1 LLIYQLETD
10 LLFLISSQF
19 HLKAFLYKKTF
30 FDDKIEYIK
39 KDTKIYKLYK
49 TNNLMKKDVN
59 NETKKSKNSELT
71 IILPCRNEQEALPF
85 CLNQIKNILDK
96 HKINAEIIISDF
108 STDNSYK
115 IAKEFATENP
125 ELNLKIIKH
134 NKDGY
139 GNAYLEAFKHISN
152 FSNYIFM
159 ADCDGSYDF
168 NEIPNFLK
176 ELKQGNDFV
185 IGDRFSR
192 KLEPEVMP
200 LTNKTGNFLLS
211 GLLRLFYKTKIKD
224 CHCGMRALTNQ
235 SLKKLNL
242 QTTGMEFASEMII
255 KALKNNLKI
264 KQLPISYKKR
274 IGRSKLKAFSDGWR
288 HLRFML
294 LYSPLFLFFVPGF
307 FLFLLGILSLLW
319 FYFTNPKI
327 FGITFYTH
335 PMFLSSLLVII
346 GYQLIIFSLFAKT
359 YAITH
364 LQEKS
369 YLEKFYK
376 YITIEKA
383 IIFGFFLSLIG
394 LIVFIT
400 IFIKWLSSGFGSLNE
415 TKASILALTL
425 IVLGIQTIFS
435 SFMLSILGIKER

>member
-1 LLIYQLETD
+1 
-10 LLFLISSQF
+10 
-19 HLKAFLYKKTF
+19 
-30 FDDKIEYIK
+30 
-39 KDTKIYKLYK
+39 
-49 TNNLMKKDVN
+49 MKKDVN